1 METKNYEVNTIKRYS
16 IAEYGDI
23 SKVVVDKN
31 SKADFIFYPL
41 TRLKQLRTIKIPYTK
56 WKKMRVC
63 LYKDDLW
70 FPFDR
75 NTLRM
80 RGMVMG
86 LLKTFQLEKTI
97 DGGESK
103 PLYKIAVLVLST
115 KEAREVYLNMIQNY
129 QLGRFLI
136 YGNVNL
142 FQGTLTIQS
151 IKSLENPNDKKDV
164 QSDIIEML
172 GNINFGWIEYD
183 DYTYNGYTY
192 RKMMPRKE
200 FNPKKLNDW
209 EELLRHYLYSIG
221 IDKKEVRRLRNFAR
235 KAIKKSYTEPYK
247 KSFQE
252 KNKDDFSN
260 DSFSE
265 ENHVE
270 TYNKSF
276 QKRNYNQVDIKSS
289 HNENEV
295 NYKPYYNQK
304 GIFKKRNTDSGEV
317 YYVENSFGNNSDK
330 DNGKEE
336 IPF

>member
-31 SKADFIFYPL
+31 SKVDFIFYPL
-41 TRLKQLRTIKIPYTK
+41 TMLKQLRTIKIPYTK

-75 NTLRM
+75 NTLRI

-86 LLKTFQLEKTI
+86 LLKTFQLEETI
-97 DGGESK
+97 DGVELK
-103 PLYKIAVLVLST
+103 PAYKIAVLVLSI

-142 FQGTLTIQS
+142 FQRTLTIQS
-151 IKSLENPNDKKDV
+151 IKSLENPSDKKDI

-183 DYTYNGYTY
+183 NYTYNGYTY
-192 RKMMPRKE
+192 RKMMPNRE

-209 EELLRHYLYSIG
+209 ENLLKHYLYSIG
-221 IDKKEVRRLRNFAR
+221 VDKKEVRKLRNFAR
-235 KAIKKSYTEPYK
+235 KGTKKSYNETVNRA
-247 KSFQE
+247 FQE
-252 KNKDDFSN
+252 KEKNEF
-260 DSFSE
+260 
-265 ENHVE
+265 
-270 TYNKSF
+270 YNKSYSNKSHDGNYEKF
-276 QKRNYNQVDIKSS
+276 SQQKDYGQESREIEYGEKKSD
-289 HNENEV
+289 
-295 NYKPYYNQK
+295 YKQYYNQK
-304 GIFKKRNTDSGEV
+304 GVFSKKNTSSGEV
-317 YYVENSFGNNSDK
+317 YYVENSSEKNSSK
-330 DNGKEE
+330 DSGEEE